1 MELELMDMFN
11 LHVLQLLIY
20 KTKTSLYF
28 AGVLHNNLKNS
39 HDVVYNIEKSMRKS
53 VILHSKLD

>member
-1 MELELMDMFN
+1 MDMFN